1 MGTGDAVSCSEASFS
16 LPLQKLWQEVPGS
29 RQEGSKK
36 RWGSQGIAPFFSRVA
51 NASPALHTEV
61 F

>member
-1 MGTGDAVSCSEASFS
+1 MDTGDAVSCSEASFS
-16 LPLQKLWQEVPGS
+16 LPLQKLWQEVPGG

-36 RWGSQGIAPFFSRVA
+36 RWGSQGIPPFSRVA
-51 NASPALHTEV
+51 NTSQALYTEV